1 MRSVGALAWL
11 PLLLAAYPVAGR
23 ALIPCPGPTSG
34 PTAYCPDCIYDAYG
48 EEDPDRPLDD
58 FACGKFADLRPL
70 GGNPN
75 SDQYADPFV
84 VEAGDSR
91 LESVMIRIRKVG
103 DAWGDVVVRVWDDDD
118 VLGNDDPEDLGS
130 FTDNRP
136 GSVLARAVIPQ
147 AAMLCV
153 GTMIHQGS
161 RCDVSASFEETPIL
175 QEGAAYW
182 VGAAMNAALT
192 SVGWAQTTGET
203 SQQECTG
210 VNCSTEW
217 VFANTNG
224 ETPAWNAATNV
235 DPVGLV
241 RLVPEPSAAL
251 QRAGALAVLL
261 GLGGFQRR
269 RSRKSRP

>member
-1 MRSVGALAWL
+1 
-11 PLLLAAYPVAGR
+11 
-23 ALIPCPGPTSG
+23 
-34 PTAYCPDCIYDAYG
+34 
-48 EEDPDRPLDD
+48 
-58 FACGKFADLRPL
+58 
-70 GGNPN
+70 
-75 SDQYADPFV
+75 
-84 VEAGDSR
+84 
-91 LESVMIRIRKVG
+91 
-103 DAWGDVVVRVWDDDD
+103 
-118 VLGNDDPEDLGS
+118 
-130 FTDNRP
+130 
-136 GSVLARAVIPQ
+136 VLARAVIPQ
-147 AAMLCV
+147 ADMRCE
-153 GTMIHQGS
+153 GTTIHQGS
-161 RCDVSASFEETPIL
+161 RCDVSASFDETPIL

-241 RLVPEPSAAL
+241 RLVPEPSVAI

-261 GLGGFQRR
+261 GLGGLQRR